1 MSLPRFFA
9 PEARPGDLLELAP
22 EEAHHL
28 RDVLRIREGERVF
41 LLNGKGQE
49 FEAEVVKA
57 GREGV
62 WVLPTRLSRS
72 EPEPA
77 FRLEILIPLLKG
89 GRTEFLVEK
98 ATELGVSR
106 IFPFVSRRAVARPSP
121 RTLERLYR
129 RSIQALKQCG
139 RLWLPLLEAPAPL
152 EELLPKTR
160 ASGRFF
166 AYEKGGAPLHR
177 AFEPPP
183 GDLALAVGPEGGFSP
198 EEAALLEAFDFLPL
212 TLGPYILR
220 AETAAL
226 FLMSIWRYHSLIRED
241 LRT

>member
-28 RDVLRIREGERVF
+28 RDVLRIRRGERVR
-41 LLNGKGQE
+41 LIDGRGRE
-49 FEAEVVKA
+49 FEAEVVEVSRT
-57 GREGV
+57 GVRVLTTGLLRE
-62 WVLPTRLSRS
+62 
-72 EPEPA
+72 EPA
-77 FRLEILIPLLKG
+77 PSPRLEMFVPLLKG

-106 IFPFVSRRAVARPSP
+106 IFPFVSRRSVARPSP

-152 EELLPKTR
+152 EELLPKTG

-198 EEAALLEAFDFLPL
+198 EEAALLETFDFLPL

-241 LRT
+241 FRT